1 MDFKENL
8 SILNHFLVIYV
19 ERVKNGSFLKPAV
32 LRFEPRLMR
41 CRQAFLNL
49 HIKLIHRSA
58 KCGAYFLQKDNCH
71 LVPLALKDTTEAT
84 SGITYFKQAPLTL
97 DP

>member
-1 MDFKENL
+1 MAL
-8 SILNHFLVIYV
+8 PGVT
-19 ERVKNGSFLKPAV
+19 VKA
-32 LRFEPRLMR
+32 
-41 CRQAFLNL
+41 AFLNL
-49 HIKLIHRSA
+49 IFKFYLIHRSA

-71 LVPLALKDTTEAT
+71 LVPLALKDTTEAK

>member
-1 MDFKENL
+1 M
-8 SILNHFLVIYV
+8 
-19 ERVKNGSFLKPAV
+19 
-32 LRFEPRLMR
+32 
-41 CRQAFLNL
+41 
-49 HIKLIHRSA
+49 IHRSA

-71 LVPLALKDTTEAT
+71 LVPLALKDTTEAK